1 MSDDA
6 ADKPAEGEP
15 AAADA
20 TSAES
25 PDEKAEEAGGAA
37 GTDGAAV
44 RLQGVVLDHLPNGRS
59 GDGGPGY
66 NRDALALVLGDD
78 CRLYECTVEANA
90 DLTIGGWVDLDPTSD
105 SLGRVHEIEFEDLT
119 AAAESEL
126 EYAVAELLDAEPD
139 RFVAV
144 YNDAEP
150 ITLRLHQLNLL
161 PGIGKKLRNAI
172 LDERERRPFQDFD
185 DVAERVAGLHDPRET
200 LEERVLE
207 ELRSDD
213 LKYRIFVGRFDE

>member
-6 ADKPAEGEP
+6 ADPPAEDD
-15 AAADA
+15 AAATA
-20 TSAES
+20 APSAES
-25 PDEKAEEAGGAA
+25 PGDAAVGAGGAEE
-37 GTDGAAV
+37 TDDAAV
-44 RLQGVVLDHLPNGRS
+44 RLRGVVLDHLPNGRS
-59 GDGGPGY
+59 GDGGPAY
-66 NRDALALVLGDD
+66 DRDALALVLGDD
-78 CRLYECTVEANA
+78 CRLYECTVEDEA
-90 DLTIGGWVDLDPTSD
+90 DLTIGGWVDLDPTAD
-105 SLGRVHEIEFEDLT
+105 PLHRVREIEFGDLT

-126 EYAVAELLDAEPD
+126 EYAVAELLDADPE

-144 YNDAEP
+144 YNEAEP

-161 PGIGKKLRNAI
+161 PGIGKKLRNTI
-172 LDERERRPFQDFD
+172 LDERERQPFDDFD

-213 LKYRIFVGRFDE
+213 LKYRIFVGRFDQ